1 MKKIL
6 LYSVVSLSLA
16 ACVSVPEQAVV
27 SQELV
32 LKGLESAQKNQVTLI
47 NAYADDQIANT
58 KKVMSGIVVD
68 KVLKKQLNGRTSLPA
83 EEVKQLMLEYAQ
95 DLTEQ
100 IAKIETQ
107 RRDLLK
113 VASENYGELIS
124 LTQSNL
130 NLTRSLVKSSDQQN
144 QLLENYQQKLKD
156 VEGALKLYLQSEGK

>member
-58 KKVMSGIVVD
+58 KKVMSGIVID
-68 KVLKKQLNGRTSLPA
+68 KVLKKQLNGRTSLPE